1 MPHPRTTMFQRPTRP
16 HYARLLATYLLYGII
31 GGSFLSIAV
40 QANREPVAHAES
52 PLMNGPCDEE

>member
-40 QANREPVAHAES
+40 QASREPVVHADS
-52 PLMNGPCDEE
+52 PTNTGEPSR